1 MAFSKSLG
9 FVILAALLISST
21 VAQSPAPAPSNVGGR
36 RISSPAPSPKKTT
49 TPAPAPEVSPSP
61 SPTAAL
67 TPESSASPPSPPL
80 ADSPT
85 SDSPALSP
93 SAISDSP
100 TEAPGPAQGGAV
112 SNRFAGFGSVA
123 VLLTA
128 AVLVI

>member
-9 FVILAALLISST
+9 FVLLAALLISST

-36 RISSPAPSPKKTT
+36 RISPAPSPKKTT
-49 TPAPAPEVSPSP
+49 SPAPAPEVSPSP
-61 SPTAAL
+61 SPVAAL

-100 TEAPGPAQGGAV
+100 TEAPGPAQGAAV
-112 SNRFAGFGSVA
+112 SNSYAVFGSVA
-123 VLLTA
+123 VMLTA